1 MIRRE
6 LEVVECGAIIFEHLL
21 RFRKE
26 IDNPLVIKK
35 DMDLLIKRLKKK
47 GYYHTNR
54 VITRVLEKDSRKKTI
69 KLEIIVPV
77 VKDKDLMDFI
87 AEYPQYEYV
96 EKYIMPESI
105 KISIANDPEQ
115 FQQAVQKFTEYAKL
129 NDQEKLDLQ
138 KNHIIEIAKIDLNGN
153 VVAFDLHMEKI
164 SKEEASHASVE

>member
-77 VKDKDLMDFI
+77 VKDKDLMYFI
-87 AEYPQYEYV
+87 AQYPQYEYV
-96 EKYIMPESI
+96 
-105 KISIANDPEQ
+105 
-115 FQQAVQKFTEYAKL
+115 
-129 NDQEKLDLQ
+129 
-138 KNHIIEIAKIDLNGN
+138 
-153 VVAFDLHMEKI
+153 
-164 SKEEASHASVE
+164 